1 MNFTPP
7 STSIVN
13 CKSHLPLA
21 PQGFVRPLVLF
32 NKLTTTNM
40 CFGDGDTYTTRTYVA
55 NGARYSSE
63 YTQPRYGMSWRRRN
77 GLGGSYYPSRY
88 YNRRPS
94 GRYMSTAMMQQN
106 RYSGYGEYGQ
116 GRRYPRGVVA
126 GGYTGYSQHN
136 CYHDH
141 NSYPRGVVAG
151 GITGYSSG
159 YGRSYPDNRM
169 AMPGQTAMVSLHSLL
184 FPPIASRSR
193 LPSRT
198 PLPHPHWLARTL
210 NFCSGF

>member
-1 MNFTPP
+1 MNITPP
-7 STSIVN
+7 STSIIN
-13 CKSHLPLA
+13 CKSLLPPAL
-21 PQGFVRPLVLF
+21 QGFVPPFVLF
-32 NKLTTTNM
+32 NKLTTTDM

-77 GLGGSYYPSRY
+77 GLSGSYYPSRY

-94 GRYMSTAMMQQN
+94 GRYMSTAVMQQN
-106 RYSGYGEYGQ
+106 RYSSYGGYGQ

-136 CYHDH
+136 
-141 NSYPRGVVAG
+141 SYPRGVVAG
-151 GITGYSSG
+151 GITGCSSG
-159 YGRSYPDNRM
+159 YGRCYPDNHV

-184 FPPIASRSR
+184 FSPIASPSR
-193 LPSRT
+193 LPSCT
-198 PLPHPHWLARTL
+198 PLPSPHWPVWIL
-210 NFCSGF
+210 NLCSGS